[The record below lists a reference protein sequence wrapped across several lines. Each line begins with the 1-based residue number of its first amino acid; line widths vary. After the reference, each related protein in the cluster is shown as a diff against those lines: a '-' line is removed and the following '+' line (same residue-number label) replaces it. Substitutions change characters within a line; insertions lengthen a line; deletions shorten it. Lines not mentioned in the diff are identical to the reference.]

1 MITIQNWFSEHKK
14 HLTISMTVLVAIAYL
29 SRLTP
34 YNLYN
39 VSMIVIATLGGIPIL
54 LRAAS
59 ALRYKIVS
67 IEFLVSIAVISALF
81 IGEYSE
87 AGIVI
92 WLFSLGDLLEEA
104 TLAKSRQSI
113 KDLVNLAPKTALKIT
128 DLDRKTSEEVDVDE
142 VEVGDLLLVKTG
154 SQVPVDGSVYQ
165 GDGHVNEASITGE
178 SKPSHK
184 KVGTPVYAGTSLE
197 SGTLIVQAEKVGED
211 TTFGRLIELVE
222 EAQDSKTKVQ
232 KLIDRFSQ
240 YYTPFVLLLAL
251 VVGFFTKDV
260 RLATTILVL
269 GCPGALV
276 IGVPIST
283 VTGIGSSAKSGI
295 IAKGSAA
302 LDQLTKIDTFV
313 FDKTGTLTTGKPS
326 VSQVVNLTGNERDN
340 LQLLASLEAES
351 DHPLAK
357 AINAYYGGDLFPV
370 AKSEVVAGRGLAA
383 QVNGANLLVGN
394 ERLMSENGIDTA
406 GIDLDP
412 TGSHVYLAINGKLA
426 LALAIADT
434 LRSDAL
440 EQLAALRKI
449 KPYKFVLLSGDQQ
462 TVVDAVAREL
472 NFDEAH
478 GSLLPADKAA
488 YIKSLQA
495 GGHQVAFIGD
505 GINDS
510 PALATADL
518 AIAMGSGT
526 DVAIDVSD
534 LILVKDQFSQLPTAV
549 RFANKTIANMRQNI
563 AISLL
568 TVALLFIGLFAGYV
582 EMGLGMLIH
591 ELSILV
597 VTANGMRLLRLT

>member
-39 VSMIVIATLGGIPIL
+39 VSMIAITALGGIPIL

-178 SKPSHK
+178 SKTSHK
-184 KVGTPVYAGTSLE
+184 EVGTPVYAGTSLE
-197 SGTLIVQAEKVGED
+197 SGILIVQAEKVGED

-370 AKSEVVAGRGLAA
+370 AKSEVLAGRGLAA

-394 ERLMSENGIDTA
+394 ERLMSENGIATA

-412 TGSHVYLAINGKLA
+412 TGSHVYLAVNGKLA

-534 LILVKDQFSQLPTAV
+534 LVLVKDQFSQLPTAV

>member
-39 VSMIVIATLGGIPIL
+39 VSMIAIAALGGIPIL

-128 DLDRKTSEEVDVDE
+128 DLDRKTSEEVDIDE

-184 KVGTPVYAGTSLE
+184 EVGTPVYTGTSLE

-370 AKSEVVAGRGLAA
+370 AKSEVVAGRGLTA
-383 QVNGANLLVGN
+383 QVKGADLLVGN

-412 TGSHVYLAINGKLA
+412 TGSHVYLAVNGKLA

-440 EQLAALRKI
+440 EQLAALRKL

-534 LILVKDQFSQLPTAV
+534 LVLVKDQFSQLPTAV

>member
-1 MITIQNWFSEHKK
+1 MITIQNWFSQHKK

-39 VSMIVIATLGGIPIL
+39 VSMIAITALGGIPIL

-113 KDLVNLAPKTALKIT
+113 QDLVNLAPKTALKIT
-128 DLDRKTSEEVDVDE
+128 DLDSKTSEEVDVDE
-142 VEVGDLLLVKTG
+142 VELGDLLLVKTG

-184 KVGTPVYAGTSLE
+184 EVGTSVYAGTSLE

-412 TGSHVYLAINGKLA
+412 TGSHVYLAVNGKLA

-449 KPYKFVLLSGDQQ
+449 QPYKFVLLSGDQQ

-534 LILVKDQFSQLPTAV
+534 LVLVKDQFSQLPTAV

>member
-14 HLTISMTVLVAIAYL
+14 HLTISLTVLVAIAYL

-39 VSMIVIATLGGIPIL
+39 ISMIAIAALGGIPIL

-184 KVGTPVYAGTSLE
+184 EVGTPVYASTSLE

-412 TGSHVYLAINGKLA
+412 TGSHVYLAVNGKLA

-526 DVAIDVSD
+526 EVAIDVSD
-534 LILVKDQFSQLPTAV
+534 LVLVKDQFSQLPTAV

>member
-14 HLTISMTVLVAIAYL
+14 HLTISMTVLVTIAYL

-39 VSMIVIATLGGIPIL
+39 VSMIAIAALGGIPIL

-165 GDGHVNEASITGE
+165 GNGHVNEASITGE
-178 SKPSHK
+178 SQPSHK
-184 KVGTPVYAGTSLE
+184 EVGTPVYAGTSLE

-340 LQLLASLEAES
+340 LQLLASVEAES

-383 QVNGANLLVGN
+383 QVNGADLLVGN

-412 TGSHVYLAINGKLA
+412 TGSHVYLAVNGKLA

-534 LILVKDQFSQLPTAV
+534 LVLVKDQFSQLPTAV

>member
-14 HLTISMTVLVAIAYL
+14 HLTISLTVLVAIAYL

-39 VSMIVIATLGGIPIL
+39 ISMIAIAALGGIPIL

-178 SKPSHK
+178 SQPSHK
-184 KVGTPVYAGTSLE
+184 EVGTPVYAGTSLE

-326 VSQVVNLTGNERDN
+326 VSQAVNLTGNERDN

-394 ERLMSENGIDTA
+394 ERLMSENGIATT

-412 TGSHVYLAINGKLA
+412 TGSHVYLAVNGKLA

-534 LILVKDQFSQLPTAV
+534 LVLVKDQFSQLPTAV

>member
-39 VSMIVIATLGGIPIL
+39 VSMIAIAALGGIPIL

-178 SKPSHK
+178 SKTSHK
-184 KVGTPVYAGTSLE
+184 EVGTPVYAGTSLE

-340 LQLLASLEAES
+340 LQLLASLESES

-406 GIDLDP
+406 RIDLDP
-412 TGSHVYLAINGKLA
+412 TGSHVYLAVNGKLA

-534 LILVKDQFSQLPTAV
+534 LVLVKDQFSQLPTAV

>member
-14 HLTISMTVLVAIAYL
+14 HLTISMTVLVTIAYL

-39 VSMIVIATLGGIPIL
+39 VSMIAIATLGGIPIL

-184 KVGTPVYAGTSLE
+184 EVGTPVYAGTSLE

-357 AINAYYGGDLFPV
+357 AINVYYGGDLFPV

-394 ERLMSENGIDTA
+394 ERLMSENGIATT

-412 TGSHVYLAINGKLA
+412 TGSHVYLAVNGKLA

-449 KPYKFVLLSGDQQ
+449 QPYKFVLLSGDQQ

-534 LILVKDQFSQLPTAV
+534 LVLVKDQFSQLPTAV